1 MSPCNQFF
9 CPNNTMGSCKK
20 EDGICG
26 IGQSG
31 MQNGIKDYQSTAD
44 YSGAEQSDIAKA
56 INGMF
61 HDAPKDKYD
70 QHMDICRSMND
81 IYRRKNH
88 DYGDSFHNGFSEYGM
103 LMPVIRLEDKFR
115 RFKMLAT
122 GGDKKVEN
130 ESIRDTLIDLANY
143 AIMTIIEMDGEKND
157 GK

>member
-1 MSPCNQFF
+1 MSPCNQTI
-9 CPNNTMGSCKK
+9 CRYNTMGSCKK
-20 EDGICG
+20 EDGICVLT
-26 IGQSG
+26 QVG
-31 MQNGIKDYQSTAD
+31 MAKPINGYQSSAD
-44 YSGAEQSDIAKA
+44 YICAVQADIEKA
-56 INGMF
+56 INGLF